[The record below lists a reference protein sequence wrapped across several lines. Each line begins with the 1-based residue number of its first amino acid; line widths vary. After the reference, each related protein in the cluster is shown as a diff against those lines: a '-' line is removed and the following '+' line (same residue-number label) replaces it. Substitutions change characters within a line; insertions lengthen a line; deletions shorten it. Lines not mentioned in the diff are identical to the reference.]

1 MLEVKLLGRQLM
13 ARLRVACNASATNLV
28 SDGANTATTRI
39 LRFRA
44 LSLGMA
50 NALDYALQ
58 FLLPVVLVRYLDSA
72 AVGEYRLLWLAVGTV
87 LPLATMGMPGS
98 LYYYLPRSDASTKRL
113 YINHA
118 LLFLSVTGLIA
129 AWAISAWNPGL
140 PETIRLLAAHGAIL
154 PAFVLLWV
162 ISALLN
168 PLPTV
173 DERVKWQ
180 VGATIGLS
188 ALRAIALSAA
198 AILTGDIAPV
208 MMVLLAFAVFKVA
221 LLLRYVSTYH
231 GLGRPLLR
239 RQAFADQV
247 RFAAPNGAAGAL
259 YGLRTQADQWVAA
272 AIFSAGM
279 FASFSIAAVLAPLIN
294 LFRISVNNA
303 FMPSMSRH
311 QANGDIHA
319 MLELNSQANVTVAVL
334 VCPIFAFAFVF
345 AADIVSFVYTPAYV
359 QAAPVM
365 QVYIIGLSAL
375 VVELS
380 TVTMLLRLAPFVTGV
395 NLVALILSA
404 PLSWLCARH
413 FGLAGAA
420 VGSVAVIYLDR
431 LVIVWRISRLTRIAM
446 SRLQDWRVLAR
457 LMIFAVFSGL
467 FAWAV
472 VSRHFAASIPLVR
485 MLVGGLCLLAMYGML
500 HAISSSKGNVFA
512 RLKLRL
518 GGRGSV

>member
-1 MLEVKLLGRQLM
+1 VADLPMFGRRLM
-13 ARLRVACNASATNLV
+13 ARFGRSRNAIATSADSVALKA
-28 SDGANTATTRI
+28 ATTRK

-50 NALDYALQ
+50 NTVDYALQ
-58 FLLPVVLVRYLDSA
+58 FLLPIVLVRYLDSA
-72 AVGEYRLLWLAVGTV
+72 AIGEYRLLWLAVGTV
-87 LPLATMGMPGS
+87 LPLATMGIPGS
-98 LYYYLPRSDASTKRL
+98 LYYYFPRSDASTKRL

-140 PETIRLLAAHGAIL
+140 PETIRLLAAHGAIV

-168 PLPTV
+168 PLPSV

-198 AILTGDIAPV
+198 AILTGDIVPV
-208 MMVLLAFAVFKVA
+208 MMILLAFAVFKVA

-231 GLGRPLLR
+231 GLGRPLLC

-259 YGLRTQADQWVAA
+259 YGLRIQADQWVAA
-272 AIFSAGM
+272 ALFSAGM
-279 FASFSIAAVLAPLIN
+279 FASFSIAAVLSPLMN
-294 LFRISVNNA
+294 LFRLSVNHA

-311 QANGDIHA
+311 QASGDIHA

-345 AADIVSFVYTPAYV
+345 AADIVSIVYTSAYV
-359 QAAPVM
+359 EAAPAM

-395 NLVALILSA
+395 NVVALLLSA
-404 PLSWLCARH
+404 PLSWFFAQH
-413 FGLAGAA
+413 VGLAGAA

-431 LVIVWRISRLTRIAM
+431 LVIVWRISRLTGIAM
-446 SRLQDWRVLAR
+446 GRLQDWWVLAR
-457 LMIFAVFSGL
+457 TIIFSMLAGL
-467 FAWAV
+467 FAWGL

-485 MLVGGLCLLAMYGML
+485 MFAGGVSLLAVYGAM
-500 HAISSSKGNVFA
+500 HAMASTKGNIFA
-512 RLKLRL
+512 KVKLKPS
-518 GGRGSV
+518 GRGSV

>member
-1 MLEVKLLGRQLM
+1 MTEFRLLGRRLM
-13 ARLRVACNASATNLV
+13 ARFMGSPGVPATNV
-28 SDGANTATTRI
+28 DSEGARAATTRK

-58 FLLPVVLVRYLDSA
+58 FLLPIVLVRYLDSA
-72 AVGEYRLLWLAVGTV
+72 AIGEYRLLWLAVGTV

-113 YINHA
+113 YINHS

-168 PLPTV
+168 PLPMV

-279 FASFSIAAVLAPLIN
+279 FASFSIAAVLSPLMN
-294 LFRISVNNA
+294 LFRLSVNHA

-311 QANGDIHA
+311 QASGDIHA

-345 AADIVSFVYTPAYV
+345 AADIVSFVYTPAYL

-365 QVYIIGLSAL
+365 QVYIVGLSAL
-375 VVELS
+375 IVELS

-395 NLVALILSA
+395 NVVALLLSA
-404 PLSWLCARH
+404 PLSWFFAQH
-413 FGLAGAA
+413 IGLSGAA

-431 LVIVWRISRLTRIAM
+431 LVIVWRISRLTGIAM
-446 SRLQDWRVLAR
+446 RRLQDWRVLGR
-457 LMIFAVFSGL
+457 TIIFSVLAGL
-467 FAWAV
+467 FAWGLV
-472 VSRHFAASIPLVR
+472 NRQFAASIPLVR
-485 MLVGGLCLLAMYGML
+485 MFVGGISLLAIYGAL
-500 HAISSSKGNVFA
+500 HAMASTKGNIFA
-512 RLKLRL
+512 RVKLRL
-518 GGRGSV
+518 SGRGSA

>member
-1 MLEVKLLGRQLM
+1 MLDVKLRGRQLL
-13 ARLRVACNASATNLV
+13 ARFRVAHNASATSV
-28 SDGANTATTRI
+28 VGVGAQTATTRI

-58 FLLPVVLVRYLDSA
+58 FLLPIVLVRYLDSA
-72 AVGEYRLLWLAVGTV
+72 EIGEYRLLWLAVGTV

-140 PETIRLLAAHGAIL
+140 PETIRLLAAHGALL

-239 RQAFADQV
+239 RRAFADQV

-279 FASFSIAAVLAPLIN
+279 FASFSIAAVLAPLMN
-294 LFRISVNNA
+294 LFRLSVNNA

-380 TVTMLLRLAPFVTGV
+380 TVTMLLRA
-395 NLVALILSA
+395 A
-404 PLSWLCARH
+404 LCAR
-413 FGLAGAA
+413 
-420 VGSVAVIYLDR
+420 
-431 LVIVWRISRLTRIAM
+431 M
-446 SRLQDWRVLAR
+446 
-457 LMIFAVFSGL
+457 
-467 FAWAV
+467 
-472 VSRHFAASIPLVR
+472 
-485 MLVGGLCLLAMYGML
+485 
-500 HAISSSKGNVFA
+500 SSSSFRCSALASRFWVFWM
-512 RLKLRL
+512 RKTIRKVTIVVPVLMT
-518 GGRGSV
+518 SCQFSE